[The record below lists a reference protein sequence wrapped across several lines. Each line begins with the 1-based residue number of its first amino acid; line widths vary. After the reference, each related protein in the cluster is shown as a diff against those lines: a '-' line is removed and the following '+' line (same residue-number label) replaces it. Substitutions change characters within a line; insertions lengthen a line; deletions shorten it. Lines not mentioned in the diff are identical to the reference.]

1 MQRWQQ
7 QAEGSKQQQLV
18 HRAEPARFDLVNFNY
33 NLRCVSVCV
42 CECACMSVC
51 VSKSSTR
58 RLPLG
63 KAWHR
68 KYVNHNKRHLP
79 CLPPPPPPRS
89 HCSSAESSSALAV
102 ALLLGS
108 AASLVLGTHKARA
121 LAAANR
127 KLKIS
132 ARLHIKKFLSPSPSL
147 FLFLF
152 LCPSVFLYIYIFSF
166 LLLVCQLV
174 VAASAS
180 AAVFF
185 ICFRLVSAHIQADCL
200 AALSPVYFLL
210 YCFALCAHTVKERS
224 SYQGG
229 HTPTRTLTHT
239 HPY

>member
-1 MQRWQQ
+1 MYAMNTASRRCNN
-7 QAEGSKQQQLV
+7 ATLATAGSSNWQQQLV

-42 CECACMSVC
+42 QVYMCVC

-79 CLPPPPPPRS
+79 CLPPLSSPFRTPCP
-89 HCSSAESSSALAV
+89 SAESSSALAV

-108 AASLVLGTHKARA
+108 AASLVLGTHKARV

-132 ARLHIKKFLSPSPSL
+132 ARLHIKKFLSPSLSFCFSFSARQYFYICIYIYLASCCSFANLLLLPRPL
-147 FLFLF
+147 LLY
-152 LCPSVFLYIYIFSF
+152 FLYAF
-166 LLLVCQLV
+166 V
-174 VAASAS
+174 
-180 AAVFF
+180 
-185 ICFRLVSAHIQADCL
+185 
-200 AALSPVYFLL
+200 
-210 YCFALCAHTVKERS
+210 
-224 SYQGG
+224 
-229 HTPTRTLTHT
+229 
-239 HPY
+239 